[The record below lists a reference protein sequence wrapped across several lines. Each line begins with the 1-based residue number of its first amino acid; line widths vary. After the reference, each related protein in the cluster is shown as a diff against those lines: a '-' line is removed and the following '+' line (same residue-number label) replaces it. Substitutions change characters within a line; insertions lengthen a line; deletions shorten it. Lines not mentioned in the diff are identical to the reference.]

1 MPYLMWIALFLQLLW
16 FQVPFLFGVPAFE
29 KAAGLFIHW
38 IFRRTGR
45 HLFLT
50 DDVEGKPP
58 LLKRLVEDDGDYNFM
73 YVIPLFLPY
82 NVKPLTLLLVC
93 LAYEHWYMRVSVI
106 CAR

>member
-1 MPYLMWIALFLQLLW
+1 MLFDLLGFSSIYSYHLNWCAKADIKKNMPFFMWIVLFLQLLW

-50 DDVEGKPP
+50 DHVDGKPP
-58 LLKRLVEDDGDYNFM
+58 LLKRLVEDDGDCHFM
-73 YVIPLFLPY
+73 YVFQY
-82 NVKPLTLLLVC
+82 LT
-93 LAYEHWYMRVSVI
+93 I
-106 CAR
+106 